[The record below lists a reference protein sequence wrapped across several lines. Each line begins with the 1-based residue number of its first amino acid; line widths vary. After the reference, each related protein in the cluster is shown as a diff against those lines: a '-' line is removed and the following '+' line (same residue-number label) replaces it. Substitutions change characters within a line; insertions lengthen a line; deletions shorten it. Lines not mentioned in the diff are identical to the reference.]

1 MDFIFAVCDD
11 AAGETCSIWSVQPM
25 TGHWGMPD
33 PAQALG
39 NEVERRLVAE
49 TLATMLLAATV
60 IGSGIMADRLTG

>member
-25 TGHWGMPD
+25 TAHWGMPD
-33 PAQALG
+33 PATAIG
-39 NEVERRLVAE
+39 NSVERRLVAE
-49 TLATMLLAATV
+49 ALATMLLAATV

>member
-1 MDFIFAVCDD
+1 
-11 AAGETCSIWSVQPM
+11 M
-25 TGHWGMPD
+25 TAHWGMPD

-60 IGSGIMADRLTG
+60 IGSGIMADRPTG